1 MVLRDCTFVEGD
13 MLQVFQSTALDPRV
27 LWCGGSDDDG
37 EGTSGDDGDSGA
49 DLTSADEQ
57 EDDGGAE
64 ANSGP
69 GDND

>member
-1 MVLRDCTFVEGD
+1 
-13 MLQVFQSTALDPRV
+13 MLQVFRSTALDPRV
-27 LWCGGSDDDG
+27 LWCGGSD
-37 EGTSGDDGDSGA
+37 GDDGDDDDGDDDDGDDDDGA
-49 DLTSADEQ
+49 DLTAAEEQ